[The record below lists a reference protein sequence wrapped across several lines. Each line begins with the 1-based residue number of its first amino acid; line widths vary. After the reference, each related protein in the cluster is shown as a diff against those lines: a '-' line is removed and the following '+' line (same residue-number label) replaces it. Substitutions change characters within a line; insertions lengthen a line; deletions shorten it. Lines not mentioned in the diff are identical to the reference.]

1 MALTKEQLE
10 KGLKYE
16 IDLSRKLKKELNRI
30 EEELK
35 KCQVRMVQYNSAL
48 INIEHLL
55 TSNKN
60 TIETQIKKK

>member
-1 MALTKEQLE
+1 MELTKERLE

-48 INIEHLL
+48 IDMGE
-55 TSNKN
+55 TVNKN
-60 TIETQIKKK
+60 QNK

>member
-16 IDLSRKLKKELNRI
+16 IDLSRKLKKELKRI

-35 KCQVRMVQYNSAL
+35 KCQVRMVKYNSAL